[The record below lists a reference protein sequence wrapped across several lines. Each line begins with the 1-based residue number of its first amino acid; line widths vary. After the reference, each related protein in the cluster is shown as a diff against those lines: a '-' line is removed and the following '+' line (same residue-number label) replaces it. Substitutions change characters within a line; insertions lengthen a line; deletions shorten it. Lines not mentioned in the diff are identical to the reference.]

1 MSSNP
6 SNLVSSVSLNEAP
19 VIALQGVGKT
29 YKRFAKPSDRFW
41 QAVWPN
47 ALRKEVNGTHSKSNE
62 FVALAPLNL
71 TVQRGE
77 ALGLIGRNGAGKS
90 TLLQMVCGTL
100 SPSSG
105 SLAVNGKIGALLELG
120 AGFNPEFTGRENVYL
135 AAAVMGFS
143 GAETDALYESIV
155 AFSGIREFIDQPV
168 KTYSSGMYVRL
179 AFSIATS
186 ANPDI
191 LVIDEALSVGDGA
204 FAKKSFE
211 RIMQLKAQGT
221 TVLFCSHSMYQVESF
236 CDRAVW
242 LDHGQVKME
251 GAASDVVA
259 AYTDS
264 LRAESADSAKSGG
277 AVGPSVVAA
286 ASVAAGLTPTNANL
300 DSKISSNAEVVAGV
314 NSELNSEV
322 IADAAPAAS
331 GLTRILGIEVSVDGV
346 TGRELQAVS
355 LQSDVHITVKFESD
369 PTQACPTFATGFAL
383 PDGQIFTS
391 AYTLFDG
398 IAIERD
404 IQGRGQATVVF
415 EKLPLMKGRFSV
427 GAYLFDERALH
438 VYDVV
443 LQAATVNVTQPGV
456 HQGFVQLPHRWE

>member
-1 MSSNP
+1 MSSSANTTA
-6 SNLVSSVSLNEAP
+6 NATAIVLD
-19 VIALQGVGKT
+19 GVGKT

-41 QAVWPN
+41 QAVWPS
-47 ALRKEVNGTHSKSNE
+47 ALRGGDAKANE
-62 FVALAPLNL
+62 FVALAPLSL
-71 TVQRGE
+71 KVQRGE

-100 SPSSG
+100 NPSSG
-105 SLAVNGKIGALLELG
+105 SVNVNGKIGALLELG

-135 AAAVMGFS
+135 AAAVMGLS

-155 AFSGIREFIDQPV
+155 EFSGIREFIDQPV

-242 LDHGQVKME
+242 LDHGQVQME
-251 GAASDVVA
+251 GRAADVVA

-264 LRAESADSAKSGG
+264 LRAEGDDG
-277 AVGPSVVAA
+277 ALHAAATVEATVAA
-286 ASVAAGLTPTNANL
+286 LENAT
-300 DSKISSNAEVVAGV
+300 
-314 NSELNSEV
+314 
-322 IADAAPAAS
+322 AAPT
-331 GLTRILGIEVSVDGV
+331 GLTRITGIEVSVDGV
-346 TGRELQAVS
+346 QGRELQAVS
-355 LQSDVHITVKFESD
+355 LQSDVQITVKFESD
-369 PTQACPTFATGFAL
+369 PTQPCPTFATGFAL

-398 IAIERD
+398 VTIARD
-404 IQGRGQATVVF
+404 AQGRGQATVVF

-443 LQAATVNVTQPGV
+443 LQAATVVVTQPGV
-456 HQGFVQLPHRWE
+456 HQGFVQLPHRWQQN

>member
-1 MSSNP
+1 MSSDALNQ
-6 SNLVSSVSLNEAP
+6 SAVISLE
-19 VIALQGVGKT
+19 GVGKT

-41 QAVWPN
+41 QAVWPS
-47 ALRKEVNGTHSKSNE
+47 AFRSASQTSAAEANE

-71 TVQRGE
+71 QVQRGE

-100 SPSSG
+100 NPSSG
-105 SLAVNGKIGALLELG
+105 SVVVNGKIGALLELG
-120 AGFNPEFTGRENVYL
+120 AGFNPEFTGRENVFL

-155 AFSGIREFIDQPV
+155 EFSGIREFIDQPV

-242 LDHGQVKME
+242 LDHGQVQME
-251 GAASDVVA
+251 GPASNVVA

-264 LRAESADSAKSGG
+264 LRAEVGEGALYAAVTMASPHGEADAKDIG
-277 AVGPSVVAA
+277 
-286 ASVAAGLTPTNANL
+286 NL
-300 DSKISSNAEVVAGV
+300 DSNALVTLAT
-314 NSELNSEV
+314 N
-322 IADAAPAAS
+322 ATTAPT
-331 GLTRILGIEVSVDGV
+331 GLTRILGIEVSADGV
-346 TGRELQAVS
+346 LGRELQAVS
-355 LQSDVHITVKFESD
+355 LQSNVQITVRFESD
-369 PTQACPTFATGFAL
+369 PTQPCPTFATGFAL

-398 IAIERD
+398 VTIERD
-404 IQGRGQATVVF
+404 AQGRGQATVVF
-415 EKLPLMKGRFSV
+415 EKLPLMKGRFSI

-443 LQAATVNVTQPGV
+443 LQAATVVVTQPGV
-456 HQGFVQLPHRWE
+456 HQGFVQLPHRWQ

>member
-1 MSSNP
+1 MFY
-6 SNLVSSVSLNEAP
+6 EDT
-19 VIALQGVGKT
+19 VIRLLGVGKI

-41 QAVWPN
+41 QAVWPR
-47 ALRKEVNGTHSKSNE
+47 ALRQAPADGNE

-71 TVQRGE
+71 EVKRGQ

-100 SPSSG
+100 NPSMG

-120 AGFNPEFTGRENVYL
+120 AGFNPEFTGRENVAL

-155 AFSGIREFIDQPV
+155 DFSGVREFIDQPV

-211 RIMQLKAQGT
+211 RIMQLKEQGT

-242 LDHGQVKME
+242 LEHGRVQME

-259 AYTDS
+259 AYNDS
-264 LRAESADSAKSGG
+264 LRAEGGTGRTDSSIIGSSASGAASALTNTS
-277 AVGPSVVAA
+277 AELEQHQATIENVAA
-286 ASVAAGLTPTNANL
+286 PT
-300 DSKISSNAEVVAGV
+300 S
-314 NSELNSEV
+314 
-322 IADAAPAAS
+322 S
-331 GLTRILGIEVSVDGV
+331 GLTRISSIELNVDGQ
-346 TGRELQAVS
+346 TGIDLQAIS
-355 LQSDVHITVKFESD
+355 LQSNVAITVKFESD
-369 PTQACPTFATGFAL
+369 PAQPCPTFATGFAL

-398 IAIERD
+398 VTIQRD
-404 IQGRGQATVVF
+404 TLGNGQATVVF
-415 EKLPLMKGRFSV
+415 EKLPLMKGRFFV

-443 LQAATVNVTQPGV
+443 LQAATLNVTQAGV
-456 HQGFVQLPHRWE
+456 HQGFVQLPHRWQ

>member
-1 MSSNP
+1 MSSNVMAIE
-6 SNLVSSVSLNEAP
+6 LMD
-19 VIALQGVGKT
+19 VGKT

-41 QAVWPN
+41 QAVWPSVFRS
-47 ALRKEVNGTHSKSNE
+47 ASQAEAAASNE

-71 TVQRGE
+71 QVRRGE
-77 ALGLIGRNGAGKS
+77 ALGLLGRNGAGKS
-90 TLLQMVCGTL
+90 TLLQLVCGTL
-100 SPSSG
+100 NPSSG
-105 SLAVNGKIGALLELG
+105 SVVVNGKIGALLELG

-135 AAAVMGFS
+135 AAAVMGLS

-155 AFSGIREFIDQPV
+155 EFSGIREFIDQPV

-211 RIMQLKAQGT
+211 RIMQLKEHGT
-221 TVLFCSHSMYQVESF
+221 TVLFCSHSMYQIESF
-236 CDRAVW
+236 CDKAVW
-242 LDHGQVKME
+242 LDHGKVQME
-251 GAASDVVA
+251 GSASAVVA
-259 AYTDS
+259 AYADS
-264 LRAESADSAKSGG
+264 LRAESVEGGG
-277 AVGPSVVAA
+277 ALRASANEARSQALPDA
-286 ASVAAGLTPTNANL
+286 ASVAAGLTAAVVTL
-300 DSKISSNAEVVAGV
+300 DSTPSSHEDL
-314 NSELNSEV
+314 SS
-322 IADAAPAAS
+322 DPAPS
-331 GLTRILGIEVSVDGV
+331 GTGLTRILGIEVSVDGIK
-346 TGRELQAVS
+346 GRDLHAVS
-355 LQSDVHITVKFESD
+355 LQSDVYITVKFESD
-369 PTQACPTFATGFAL
+369 PTQPCPTFATGFAL

-398 IAIERD
+398 IAIKRD
-404 IQGRGQATVVF
+404 AQGRGQATVVF

-456 HQGFVQLPHRWE
+456 HQGFVQLPHRWQ

>member
-1 MSSNP
+1 MSS
-6 SNLVSSVSLNEAP
+6 EAP
-19 VIALQGVGKT
+19 VIALEGVGKT

-41 QAVWPN
+41 QAVWPS
-47 ALRKEVNGTHSKSNE
+47 ALRGGDAKANE

-71 TVQRGE
+71 KVQRGE

-100 SPSSG
+100 NPSSG
-105 SLAVNGKIGALLELG
+105 RAVVNGKIGALLELG

-135 AAAVMGFS
+135 AAAVMGLS

-155 AFSGIREFIDQPV
+155 EFSGIREFIDQPV

-242 LDHGQVKME
+242 LDHGQVQME
-251 GAASDVVA
+251 GPASEVVA

-264 LRAESADSAKSGG
+264 LRAEGGDG
-277 AVGPSVVAA
+277 AVNG
-286 ASVAAGLTPTNANL
+286 ASKSATLVAAGLE
-300 DSKISSNAEVVAGV
+300 I
-314 NSELNSEV
+314 
-322 IADAAPAAS
+322 APAEGEVDALGSALNTEAVDPAPAVS
-331 GLTRILGIEVSVDGV
+331 GLTRITGIEVAVDGV
-346 TGRELQAVS
+346 SGRELQAVS

-369 PTQACPTFATGFAL
+369 PAQPCPTFATGFAL

-398 IAIERD
+398 VPIERD
-404 IQGRGQATVVF
+404 AQGRGQATVVF

-443 LQAATVNVTQPGV
+443 LQAATVVVTQPGV
-456 HQGFVQLPHRWE
+456 HQGFVQLPHRWQ

>member
-1 MSSNP
+1 MSS
-6 SNLVSSVSLNEAP
+6 EAP
-19 VIALQGVGKT
+19 VIALEGVGKT

-41 QAVWPN
+41 QAVWPG
-47 ALRKEVNGTHSKSNE
+47 ALRGGDSKANE

-71 TVQRGE
+71 KVQRGE

-90 TLLQMVCGTL
+90 TLLQLVCGTL
-100 SPSSG
+100 NPSCG
-105 SLAVNGKIGALLELG
+105 TALVNGKIGALLELG

-135 AAAVMGFS
+135 AAAVMGLS
-143 GAETDALYESIV
+143 SAETDALYESIV
-155 AFSGIREFIDQPV
+155 EFSGIREFIDQPV

-242 LDHGQVKME
+242 LDHGQVQME
-251 GAASDVVA
+251 GTASEVVA

-264 LRAESADSAKSGG
+264 LRAEGGDAPLKSATL
-277 AVGPSVVAA
+277 VAA
-286 ASVAAGLTPTNANL
+286 KYEVAPTESDVEAL
-300 DSKISSNAEVVAGV
+300 GSA
-314 NSELNSEV
+314 LNSEPV
-322 IADAAPAAS
+322 NSAPVAS
-331 GLTRILGIEVSVDGV
+331 GLTRITSIQVAVDGLS
-346 TGRELQAVS
+346 GRELQAVS

-369 PTQACPTFATGFAL
+369 PAQPCPTFATGFAL

-398 IAIERD
+398 VHIERD
-404 IQGRGQATVVF
+404 AQGCGQATAVF

-443 LQAATVNVTQPGV
+443 LQAATVVVTQPGV
-456 HQGFVQLPHRWE
+456 HQGFVQLPHRWQ

>member
-1 MSSNP
+1 MFS
-6 SNLVSSVSLNEAP
+6 EDT
-19 VIALQGVGKT
+19 VIRLEGVGKT

-41 QAVWPN
+41 QAVWPR
-47 ALRKEVNGTHSKSNE
+47 ALRQAPADGNE
-62 FVALAPLNL
+62 FVALAPLSL
-71 TVQRGE
+71 EVKRGQ

-100 SPSSG
+100 TPSMG
-105 SLAVNGKIGALLELG
+105 SVVVNGKIGALLELG
-120 AGFNPEFTGRENVYL
+120 AGFNPEFTGRENVAL

-155 AFSGIREFIDQPV
+155 DFSGVREFIDQPV

-179 AFSIATS
+179 AFAIATS

-191 LVIDEALSVGDGA
+191 LIIDEALSVGDGA

-211 RIMQLKAQGT
+211 RIMQLKEQGT

-242 LDHGQVKME
+242 LDHGRVQME
-251 GAASDVVA
+251 GPASDVVA
-259 AYTDS
+259 AYNDS
-264 LRAESADSAKSGG
+264 LRAEGATNKATGHNSLANASSASDANTALVNAIVEEALEQADVENNPPAKS
-277 AVGPSVVAA
+277 
-286 ASVAAGLTPTNANL
+286 
-300 DSKISSNAEVVAGV
+300 
-314 NSELNSEV
+314 
-322 IADAAPAAS
+322 S
-331 GLTRILGIEVSVDGV
+331 GLTRISSIEVNVDGQ
-346 TGRELQAVS
+346 TGTDLQAIS
-355 LQSDVHITVKFESD
+355 LQSNVAITVKFESD
-369 PTQACPTFATGFAL
+369 PAQPCPTFATGFAL

-398 IAIERD
+398 VSIERD
-404 IQGRGQATVVF
+404 TLGNGQATVVF
-415 EKLPLMKGRFSV
+415 EKLPLMKGRFFV

-443 LQAATVNVTQPGV
+443 LQAATLNVTQAGV
-456 HQGFVQLPHRWE
+456 HQGFVQLPHRWQ

>member
-1 MSSNP
+1 MSSNAP
-6 SNLVSSVSLNEAP
+6 VVSEAP
-19 VIALQGVGKT
+19 VAPVISLEGVGKT

-41 QAVWPN
+41 QAVWPSAFRSDSQTAN
-47 ALRKEVNGTHSKSNE
+47 AAANE

-71 TVQRGE
+71 QVQRGE
-77 ALGLIGRNGAGKS
+77 ALGLVGRNGAGKS

-100 SPSSG
+100 NPSSG
-105 SLAVNGKIGALLELG
+105 SVVVNGKIGALLELG
-120 AGFNPEFTGRENVYL
+120 AGFNPEFTGRENIYL
-135 AAAVMGFS
+135 AAAVMGLTGS
-143 GAETDALYESIV
+143 ETDALYESIV
-155 AFSGIREFIDQPV
+155 EFSGIREFIDQPV

-211 RIMQLKAQGT
+211 RIMQLKEQGT

-242 LDHGQVKME
+242 LDHGRVQME
-251 GAASDVVA
+251 GPASKVVA
-259 AYTDS
+259 AYADS
-264 LRAESADSAKSGG
+264 LRVSDETLSSEGDSAS
-277 AVGPSVVAA
+277 AA
-286 ASVAAGLTPTNANL
+286 ASDGATAASG
-300 DSKISSNAEVVAGV
+300 
-314 NSELNSEV
+314 
-322 IADAAPAAS
+322 S
-331 GLTRILGIEVSVDGV
+331 GLTRITSIDLTVDGQ
-346 TGRELQAVS
+346 TGRDLEAVS
-355 LQSDVHITVKFESD
+355 LQSEVQITVKFESD
-369 PTQACPTFATGFAL
+369 PDQPCPTFATGFAL

-398 IAIERD
+398 IHIERD
-404 IQGRGQATVVF
+404 AVGNGRATVVF
-415 EKLPLMKGRFSV
+415 HKLPLMKGRFSV

-443 LQAATVNVTQPGV
+443 LQAATVNVVQDGV
-456 HQGFVQLPHRWE
+456 HQGFVQLPHSWK

>member
-1 MSSNP
+1 MSSNAP
-6 SNLVSSVSLNEAP
+6 VVSDALVAP
-19 VIALQGVGKT
+19 VISLEGVGKT

-41 QAVWPN
+41 QAVWPS
-47 ALRKEVNGTHSKSNE
+47 AFRSASQTADVAANE

-71 TVQRGE
+71 QVQRGE
-77 ALGLIGRNGAGKS
+77 ALGLVGRNGAGKS

-100 SPSSG
+100 NPSSG
-105 SLAVNGKIGALLELG
+105 SVVVNGKIGALLELG
-120 AGFNPEFTGRENVYL
+120 AGFNPEFTGRENIYL
-135 AAAVMGFS
+135 AAAVMGLTGS
-143 GAETDALYESIV
+143 ETDALYESIV
-155 AFSGIREFIDQPV
+155 EFSGIREFIDQPV

-211 RIMQLKAQGT
+211 RIMQLKEQGT

-242 LDHGQVKME
+242 LDHGRVQME
-251 GAASDVVA
+251 GPASKVVA
-259 AYTDS
+259 AYADS
-264 LRAESADSAKSGG
+264 LRVSDETLSSEGDSAS
-277 AVGPSVVAA
+277 AA
-286 ASVAAGLTPTNANL
+286 ASDGATAATG
-300 DSKISSNAEVVAGV
+300 
-314 NSELNSEV
+314 
-322 IADAAPAAS
+322 S
-331 GLTRILGIEVSVDGV
+331 GLTRITSIEVTVDGQ
-346 TGRELQAVS
+346 TGRDLEAVS
-355 LQSDVHITVKFESD
+355 LQSEVQITVKFESD
-369 PTQACPTFATGFAL
+369 PHQPCPTFATGFAL

-398 IAIERD
+398 IHIERD
-404 IQGRGQATVVF
+404 AVGNGQATVVF
-415 EKLPLMKGRFSV
+415 HKLPLMKGRFSV

-443 LQAATVNVTQPGV
+443 LQAATVNVVQDGV
-456 HQGFVQLPHRWE
+456 HQGFVQLPHSWK

>member
-1 MSSNP
+1 MSSN
-6 SNLVSSVSLNEAP
+6 AP
-19 VIALQGVGKT
+19 VISLQGVGKT

-41 QAVWPN
+41 QAVWPS
-47 ALRKEVNGTHSKSNE
+47 AFRSASQTADAAANE

-71 TVQRGE
+71 EVRRGE
-77 ALGLIGRNGAGKS
+77 ALGLVGRNGAGKS

-100 SPSSG
+100 NPSSG
-105 SLAVNGKIGALLELG
+105 SVAVNGKIGALLELG

-135 AAAVMGFS
+135 AAAVMGLS
-143 GAETDALYESIV
+143 GSETDALYESIV
-155 AFSGIREFIDQPV
+155 EFSGIREFMDQPV

-242 LDHGQVKME
+242 LDHGQVQME
-251 GAASDVVA
+251 GPASKVVA
-259 AYTDS
+259 AYADS
-264 LRAESADSAKSGG
+264 LREESSASKSGALTSLDSINSLSSTSSELTGAESSSAASSS
-277 AVGPSVVAA
+277 AVSEEASKPTTALAAVVA
-286 ASVAAGLTPTNANL
+286 
-300 DSKISSNAEVVAGV
+300 
-314 NSELNSEV
+314 
-322 IADAAPAAS
+322 
-331 GLTRILGIEVSVDGV
+331 RITQIEVSVDGQ
-346 TGRELQAVS
+346 TGRELEAVS
-355 LQSDVHITVKFESD
+355 LQSDVSITVKFESD
-369 PTQACPTFATGFAL
+369 PVQPCPTFATGFAL

-398 IAIERD
+398 INIERD
-404 IQGRGQATVVF
+404 AAGNGQATVVF
-415 EKLPLMKGRFSV
+415 EKLPLMKGRFRV

-443 LQAATVNVTQPGV
+443 LQAATVNVVQDGV
-456 HQGFVQLPHRWE
+456 HQGFVQLPHTWK

>member
-1 MSSNP
+1 LPASA
-6 SNLVSSVSLNEAP
+6 EKP
-19 VIALQGVGKT
+19 VISLEGVGKT

-41 QAVWPN
+41 QALWPS
-47 ALRKEVNGTHSKSNE
+47 AFRSAGQTKAAEASE

-71 TVQRGE
+71 QVRRGE

-90 TLLQMVCGTL
+90 TLLQLVCGTL
-100 SPSSG
+100 NPSSG
-105 SLAVNGKIGALLELG
+105 SVAVNGKIGALLELG

-135 AAAVMGFS
+135 AAAVMGLS

-155 AFSGIREFIDQPV
+155 EFSGIREFIDQPV

-186 ANPDI
+186 AHPDI

-242 LDHGQVKME
+242 LDHGQVQME
-251 GAASDVVA
+251 GAASKVVA
-259 AYTDS
+259 AYADS
-264 LRAESADSAKSGG
+264 LREEDGNTSNGDSAGDSAVSAISG
-277 AVGPSVVAA
+277 AA
-286 ASVAAGLTPTNANL
+286 
-300 DSKISSNAEVVAGV
+300 
-314 NSELNSEV
+314 
-322 IADAAPAAS
+322 
-331 GLTRILGIEVSVDGV
+331 RITQIEVAVDGQ
-346 TGRELQAVS
+346 TGRELEAVS
-355 LQSDVHITVKFESD
+355 LQSDVSITVKFESD
-369 PTQACPTFATGFAL
+369 PSLPCPTFAAGFAL
-383 PDGQIFTS
+383 PDGQIFSS

-404 IQGRGQATVVF
+404 AQGRGQATVVF
-415 EKLPLMKGRFSV
+415 SKLPLMKGRFSV

-443 LQAATVNVTQPGV
+443 LQAANLNVVQSGV
-456 HQGFVQLPHRWE
+456 HQGFVQLPHSWK

>member
-1 MSSNP
+1 MSFDASTEN
-6 SNLVSSVSLNEAP
+6 P
-19 VIALQGVGKT
+19 VIALDGVGKV

-41 QAVWPN
+41 QAVWPSAVVKEHPQN
-47 ALRKEVNGTHSKSNE
+47 AAKANE

-71 TVQRGE
+71 RVQRGE

-100 SPSSG
+100 NPSSG
-105 SLAVNGKIGALLELG
+105 SVVVNGKIGALLELG

-155 AFSGIREFIDQPV
+155 DFSGIREFIDQPV

-211 RIMQLKAQGT
+211 RIMQLKTQGT

-236 CDRAVW
+236 CDRALW
-242 LDHGQVKME
+242 LDRGQVQMQ
-251 GAASDVVA
+251 GPAADVVA

-264 LRAESADSAKSGG
+264 LRAENGSSADKPSSKTASALE
-277 AVGPSVVAA
+277 V
-286 ASVAAGLTPTNANL
+286 SVA
-300 DSKISSNAEVVAGV
+300 SQE
-314 NSELNSEV
+314 
-322 IADAAPAAS
+322 APASPELALSSDVTPEPS
-331 GLTRILGIEVSVDGV
+331 GITRILGIEVRVDGI
-346 TGRELQAVS
+346 TGRELQALS

-369 PTQACPTFATGFAL
+369 PTQPCPTLATGFAL

-391 AYTLFDG
+391 SYTLFDG
-398 IAIERD
+398 IGIERD
-404 IQGRGQATVVF
+404 AQGRGQATVVF

-443 LQAATVNVTQPGV
+443 LQAATLNVTQAGV
-456 HQGFVQLPHRWE
+456 HQGFVQLPHRWQ

>member
-1 MSSNP
+1 MSSKE
-6 SNLVSSVSLNEAP
+6 SVAGSVVASDESAVISLE
-19 VIALQGVGKT
+19 GVGKT

-41 QAVWPN
+41 QALWP
-47 ALRKEVNGTHSKSNE
+47 RIGTQKGAAPNE

-71 TVQRGE
+71 QVKRGE

-100 SPSSG
+100 NPSSG
-105 SLAVNGKIGALLELG
+105 SLLVTGKIGALLELG

-155 AFSGIREFIDQPV
+155 DFSGIREFIDQPV

-211 RIMQLKAQGT
+211 RIMQLKTQGT

-236 CDRAVW
+236 CDRALW
-242 LDHGQVKME
+242 LDRGQVQME
-251 GAASDVVA
+251 GPAADVVA

-264 LRAESADSAKSGG
+264 LRAENAHSADKPSPNTASALE
-277 AVGPSVVAA
+277 V
-286 ASVAAGLTPTNANL
+286 SVASQEAP
-300 DSKISSNAEVVAGV
+300 SN
-314 NSELNSEV
+314 NELE
-322 IADAAPAAS
+322 IDADPAPVTS
-331 GLTRILGIEVSVDGV
+331 GLTRILGIEVSVDGI
-346 TGRELQAVS
+346 TGRELQALS

-369 PTQACPTFATGFAL
+369 PTQPCPTLATGFAL

-398 IAIERD
+398 IAIERNA
-404 IQGRGQATVVF
+404 QGQGQATVVF
-415 EKLPLMKGRFSV
+415 EKLPLMKGRFTV

-443 LQAATVNVTQPGV
+443 LQAATVNVTQAGV
-456 HQGFVQLPHRWE
+456 HQGFVQLPHRWQ

>member
-1 MSSNP
+1 MSSNAP
-6 SNLVSSVSLNEAP
+6 VAVVAP
-19 VIALQGVGKT
+19 VISLEGVGKT

-41 QAVWPN
+41 QAVWPS
-47 ALRKEVNGTHSKSNE
+47 AFRSASQTADAAANE

-71 TVQRGE
+71 QVRRGE
-77 ALGLIGRNGAGKS
+77 ALGLVGRNGAGKS

-100 SPSSG
+100 NPSSG
-105 SLAVNGKIGALLELG
+105 SVVVNGKIGALLELG

-155 AFSGIREFIDQPV
+155 DFSGVREFIDQPV

-179 AFSIATS
+179 AFAIATS

-211 RIMQLKAQGT
+211 RIMQLKEQGT

-242 LDHGQVKME
+242 LDHGQVQME
-251 GAASDVVA
+251 GPASKVVA
-259 AYTDS
+259 AYADS
-264 LRAESADSAKSGG
+264 LREESSASSSTSSDLTGAESSGAASSSAVSEEGSKPTT
-277 AVGPSVVAA
+277 ALAAVVA
-286 ASVAAGLTPTNANL
+286 
-300 DSKISSNAEVVAGV
+300 
-314 NSELNSEV
+314 
-322 IADAAPAAS
+322 
-331 GLTRILGIEVSVDGV
+331 RITQIEVSVDGQ
-346 TGRELQAVS
+346 TGRELEAVS
-355 LQSDVHITVKFESD
+355 LQSDVSITVKFESD
-369 PTQACPTFATGFAL
+369 PAQPCPTFATGFAL

-398 IAIERD
+398 IAIDRD
-404 IQGRGQATVVF
+404 AAGNGQATVVF
-415 EKLPLMKGRFSV
+415 QKLPLMKGRFSV

-443 LQAATVNVTQPGV
+443 LQAATVNVVQDGV
-456 HQGFVQLPHRWE
+456 HQGFVQLPHTWK

>member
-1 MSSNP
+1 MSFDALSP
-6 SNLVSSVSLNEAP
+6 SAVISLE
-19 VIALQGVGKT
+19 GVGKT

-41 QAVWPN
+41 QAVWPS
-47 ALRKEVNGTHSKSNE
+47 AFRSASQTSAAEANE

-71 TVQRGE
+71 QVQRGE

-100 SPSSG
+100 NPSSG
-105 SLAVNGKIGALLELG
+105 SVVVNGKIGALLELG
-120 AGFNPEFTGRENVYL
+120 AGFNPEFTGRENVFL

-155 AFSGIREFIDQPV
+155 EFSGIREFIDQPV

-236 CDRAVW
+236 CDRALW
-242 LDHGQVKME
+242 LDHGQVQMQ
-251 GAASDVVA
+251 GPASKVVA
-259 AYTDS
+259 AYADS
-264 LRAESADSAKSGG
+264 LREESKSSSSATLASVRASGSLGG
-277 AVGPSVVAA
+277 ASNTLDGIDTSDVSTAASAA
-286 ASVAAGLTPTNANL
+286 ALGVARITN
-300 DSKISSNAEVVAGV
+300 
-314 NSELNSEV
+314 
-322 IADAAPAAS
+322 
-331 GLTRILGIEVSVDGV
+331 IEVSVDGQ
-346 TGRELQAVS
+346 TGRELEAVS
-355 LQSDVHITVKFESD
+355 LQSDVSITVQFESD
-369 PTQACPTFATGFAL
+369 PALPCPTFATGFAL

-391 AYTLFDG
+391 AYTLFDS

-404 IQGRGQATVVF
+404 AQGRGQATVVF
-415 EKLPLMKGRFSV
+415 EKLPLMKGRFSI

-443 LQAATVNVTQPGV
+443 LQAATVVVTQAGV
-456 HQGFVQLPHRWE
+456 HQGFVQLPHRWK

>member
-1 MSSNP
+1 MSSNVMAIE
-6 SNLVSSVSLNEAP
+6 LMD
-19 VIALQGVGKT
+19 VGKT

-41 QAVWPN
+41 QAVWPT
-47 ALRKEVNGTHSKSNE
+47 AFRSASQAEAAASNE

-71 TVQRGE
+71 QVRRGE
-77 ALGLIGRNGAGKS
+77 ALGLLGRNGAGKS
-90 TLLQMVCGTL
+90 TLLQLVCGTL
-100 SPSSG
+100 NPSSG
-105 SLAVNGKIGALLELG
+105 SVVVNGKIGALLELG

-135 AAAVMGFS
+135 AAAVMGLS

-155 AFSGIREFIDQPV
+155 EFSGIREFIDQPV

-211 RIMQLKAQGT
+211 RIMQLKEQGT
-221 TVLFCSHSMYQVESF
+221 TVLFCSHSMYQIESF

-242 LDHGQVKME
+242 LDHGKVQME
-251 GAASDVVA
+251 GAASAVVA
-259 AYTDS
+259 AYADS
-264 LRAESADSAKSGG
+264 LRAESVEGGG
-277 AVGPSVVAA
+277 ALRASANEARSQALPDA
-286 ASVAAGLTPTNANL
+286 ASVAAGLTAAVVTL
-300 DSKISSNAEVVAGV
+300 DSTPSSHEDL
-314 NSELNSEV
+314 SS
-322 IADAAPAAS
+322 DPAPS
-331 GLTRILGIEVSVDGV
+331 GTGLTRILGIEVSVDDIK
-346 TGRELQAVS
+346 GRDLHAVS
-355 LQSDVHITVKFESD
+355 LQSDVHITVRFESD
-369 PTQACPTFATGFAL
+369 PTQPCPTFATGFAL

-398 IAIERD
+398 IAIKRD
-404 IQGRGQATVVF
+404 AQGRGQATVVF

-456 HQGFVQLPHRWE
+456 HQGFVQLPHRWQ

>member
-1 MSSNP
+1 MSSN
-6 SNLVSSVSLNEAP
+6 AP
-19 VIALQGVGKT
+19 VISLQGVGKT
-29 YKRFAKPSDRFW
+29 YKRFSKPSDRFW
-41 QAVWPN
+41 QAVWPS
-47 ALRKEVNGTHSKSNE
+47 AFRSASQTADAAANE

-71 TVQRGE
+71 EVCRGE
-77 ALGLIGRNGAGKS
+77 ALGLVGRNGAGKS

-100 SPSSG
+100 NPSSG
-105 SLAVNGKIGALLELG
+105 SVVVNGKIGALLELG

-135 AAAVMGFS
+135 AAAVMGLS
-143 GAETDALYESIV
+143 GSETDALYESIV
-155 AFSGIREFIDQPV
+155 EFSGIREFIDQPV

-242 LDHGQVKME
+242 LDHGQVQME
-251 GAASDVVA
+251 GPASKVVA
-259 AYTDS
+259 AYADS
-264 LRAESADSAKSGG
+264 LREESSASKSGALTSLDSLNSLSSTSSELTG
-277 AVGPSVVAA
+277 SESSSAASSSAVSEEASKPTTALAAVVA
-286 ASVAAGLTPTNANL
+286 
-300 DSKISSNAEVVAGV
+300 
-314 NSELNSEV
+314 
-322 IADAAPAAS
+322 
-331 GLTRILGIEVSVDGV
+331 RITQIEVSVDGL
-346 TGRELQAVS
+346 TGRELEAVS
-355 LQSDVHITVKFESD
+355 LQSDVSITVKFESD
-369 PTQACPTFATGFAL
+369 PAQPCPTFATGFAL

-398 IAIERD
+398 INIERD
-404 IQGRGQATVVF
+404 AAGNGQATVVF
-415 EKLPLMKGRFSV
+415 QKLPLMKGRFSV

-438 VYDVV
+438 VYDLV
-443 LQAATVNVTQPGV
+443 LQAATVTVVQSGV
-456 HQGFVQLPHRWE
+456 HQGFVQLPHTWK

>member
-1 MSSNP
+1 MSSDALNP
-6 SNLVSSVSLNEAP
+6 SAVISLE
-19 VIALQGVGKT
+19 GVGKT

-41 QAVWPN
+41 QAVWPS
-47 ALRKEVNGTHSKSNE
+47 AFRASGQTAAAEANE

-71 TVQRGE
+71 QVQRGE

-100 SPSSG
+100 NPSSG
-105 SLAVNGKIGALLELG
+105 SVVVNGKIGALLELG

-155 AFSGIREFIDQPV
+155 EFSGIREFIDQPV

-236 CDRAVW
+236 CDRALW
-242 LDHGQVKME
+242 LDHGQVQMQ
-251 GAASDVVA
+251 GPASKVVA
-259 AYTDS
+259 AYADS
-264 LRAESADSAKSGG
+264 LREESKSSSSATLASVRASGSLGG
-277 AVGPSVVAA
+277 ASNTLDGIDTSDVSTAASAA
-286 ASVAAGLTPTNANL
+286 ALGVARITN
-300 DSKISSNAEVVAGV
+300 
-314 NSELNSEV
+314 
-322 IADAAPAAS
+322 
-331 GLTRILGIEVSVDGV
+331 IEVSVDGQ
-346 TGRELQAVS
+346 TGRELEAVS
-355 LQSDVHITVKFESD
+355 LQSDVSIRVQFESD
-369 PTQACPTFATGFAL
+369 PALPCPTFATGFAL

-404 IQGRGQATVVF
+404 AQGRGQATVVF
-415 EKLPLMKGRFSV
+415 EKLPLMKGRFSI

-443 LQAATVNVTQPGV
+443 LQAATVVVTQAGV
-456 HQGFVQLPHRWE
+456 HQGFVQLPHRWK

>member
-1 MSSNP
+1 MSSDALSP
-6 SNLVSSVSLNEAP
+6 SAVISLE
-19 VIALQGVGKT
+19 GVGKT

-41 QAVWPN
+41 QAVWPS
-47 ALRKEVNGTHSKSNE
+47 AFRAAGQTAAAEANE

-71 TVQRGE
+71 QVQRGE

-100 SPSSG
+100 NPSSG
-105 SLAVNGKIGALLELG
+105 SVVVNGKIGALLELG
-120 AGFNPEFTGRENVYL
+120 AGFNPEFTGRENVFL

-155 AFSGIREFIDQPV
+155 EFSGIREFIDQPV

-236 CDRAVW
+236 CDRALW
-242 LDHGQVKME
+242 LDHGQVQMQ
-251 GAASDVVA
+251 GPASKVVA
-259 AYTDS
+259 AYADS
-264 LRAESADSAKSGG
+264 LREESKSSSSATLASVRTSGSLGG
-277 AVGPSVVAA
+277 ASNTLDGIDTSDTSDVSTGTNAA
-286 ASVAAGLTPTNANL
+286 ALGVARITN
-300 DSKISSNAEVVAGV
+300 
-314 NSELNSEV
+314 
-322 IADAAPAAS
+322 
-331 GLTRILGIEVSVDGV
+331 IEVSVDGQ
-346 TGRELQAVS
+346 TGRELEAVS
-355 LQSDVHITVKFESD
+355 LQSDVSITVQFESD
-369 PTQACPTFATGFAL
+369 PALPCPTFATGFAL

-404 IQGRGQATVVF
+404 AQGRGQATVVF
-415 EKLPLMKGRFSV
+415 EKLPLMKGRFSI

-443 LQAATVNVTQPGV
+443 LQAATVVVTQAGV
-456 HQGFVQLPHRWE
+456 HQGFVQLPHRWK

>member
-1 MSSNP
+1 MSSKE
-6 SNLVSSVSLNEAP
+6 SVAGSVVASDESAVISLE
-19 VIALQGVGKT
+19 GVGKT

-41 QAVWPN
+41 QALWP
-47 ALRKEVNGTHSKSNE
+47 RVGTQKGAASNE

-71 TVQRGE
+71 QVKRGE

-100 SPSSG
+100 NPSSG
-105 SLAVNGKIGALLELG
+105 SLRVTGKIGALLELG

-155 AFSGIREFIDQPV
+155 DFSGIREFIDQPV

-211 RIMQLKAQGT
+211 RIMQLKTQGT

-236 CDRAVW
+236 CDRALW
-242 LDHGQVKME
+242 LDRGQVQME
-251 GAASDVVA
+251 GPAADVVA

-264 LRAESADSAKSGG
+264 LRAENAHSADKPSSKTASALE
-277 AVGPSVVAA
+277 V
-286 ASVAAGLTPTNANL
+286 SVASQEAP
-300 DSKISSNAEVVAGV
+300 SSN
-314 NSELNSEV
+314 ELEIDS
-322 IADAAPAAS
+322 DPAPVTS
-331 GLTRILGIEVSVDGV
+331 GLTRILGIEVSVDGIK
-346 TGRELQAVS
+346 GRELQALS

-369 PTQACPTFATGFAL
+369 PTQPCPTLATGFAL

-398 IAIERD
+398 IAIERNA
-404 IQGRGQATVVF
+404 QGQGQATVVF
-415 EKLPLMKGRFSV
+415 EKLPLMKGRFTV

-443 LQAATVNVTQPGV
+443 LQAATVNVTQAGV
-456 HQGFVQLPHRWE
+456 HQGFVQVPHRWQ

>member
-1 MSSNP
+1 MFS
-6 SNLVSSVSLNEAP
+6 EET
-19 VIALQGVGKT
+19 VIRLEGVGKT

-41 QAVWPN
+41 QAVWPRSLSQ
-47 ALRKEVNGTHSKSNE
+47 APADGNE
-62 FVALAPLNL
+62 FVALAPLSL
-71 TVQRGE
+71 EVKRGQ

-100 SPSSG
+100 NPSTG
-105 SLAVNGKIGALLELG
+105 SVVVDGKIGALLELG

-155 AFSGIREFIDQPV
+155 DFSGIREFIDQPV

-236 CDRAVW
+236 CERAVW
-242 LDHGQVKME
+242 LDHGRVQME
-251 GAASDVVA
+251 GPASDVVA
-259 AYTDS
+259 AYNDS
-264 LRAESADSAKSGG
+264 LRAEGATARTDHTSSTSLVKKALANTLTASAQDQPDTENIDAPTSSG
-277 AVGPSVVAA
+277 
-286 ASVAAGLTPTNANL
+286 LNR
-300 DSKISSNAEVVAGV
+300 ISS
-314 NSELNSEV
+314 
-322 IADAAPAAS
+322 
-331 GLTRILGIEVSVDGV
+331 IEVTVDGQ
-346 TGRELQAVS
+346 TGTDLQAIS
-355 LQSDVHITVKFESD
+355 LQSDVAITVKFESD
-369 PTQACPTFATGFAL
+369 PAQPCPTFATGFAL
-383 PDGQIFTS
+383 PDGQIFS
-391 AYTLFDG
+391 SVYTLFDG
-398 IAIERD
+398 INIQRD
-404 IQGRGQATVVF
+404 TIGNGEATVVF
-415 EKLPLMKGRFSV
+415 EKLPLMKGRFFV

-443 LQAATVNVTQPGV
+443 LQAATLNVTQPGV
-456 HQGFVQLPHRWE
+456 HQGFVQLPHRWQ

>member
-1 MSSNP
+1 MSSN
-6 SNLVSSVSLNEAP
+6 ATATA
-19 VIALQGVGKT
+19 IALEGVGKT

-41 QAVWPN
+41 QTVWPS
-47 ALRKEVNGTHSKSNE
+47 ALRSGDAQANE
-62 FVALAPLNL
+62 FVALAPLSL
-71 TVQRGE
+71 KVQRGE

-100 SPSSG
+100 NPSSG
-105 SLAVNGKIGALLELG
+105 SVNVNGKIGALLELG

-135 AAAVMGFS
+135 AAAVMGLS
-143 GAETDALYESIV
+143 GTETDALYESIV
-155 AFSGIREFIDQPV
+155 EFSGIREFIDQPV

-242 LDHGQVKME
+242 LDHGQVQME
-251 GAASDVVA
+251 GPASDVVA

-264 LRAESADSAKSGG
+264 LRAEGG
-277 AVGPSVVAA
+277 DGALDAAV
-286 ASVAAGLTPTNANL
+286 SVAADASTL
-300 DSKISSNAEVVAGV
+300 VAA
-314 NSELNSEV
+314 L
-322 IADAAPAAS
+322 ADATAAS
-331 GLTRILGIEVSVDGV
+331 TGLTRITGIEVTVDGLQ
-346 TGRELQAVS
+346 GRELQAVS
-355 LQSDVHITVKFESD
+355 LQSDVQITVKFESD
-369 PTQACPTFATGFAL
+369 PTQPCPTFATGFAL

-398 IAIERD
+398 VTIARD
-404 IQGRGQATVVF
+404 AQGRGQATVVF

-443 LQAATVNVTQPGV
+443 LQAATVVVTQPGV
-456 HQGFVQLPHRWE
+456 HQGFVQLPHRWQ

>member
-1 MSSNP
+1 MSSKESVAGSVLP
-6 SNLVSSVSLNEAP
+6 SDESA
-19 VIALQGVGKT
+19 VILLEGVGKT

-41 QAVWPN
+41 QALWP
-47 ALRKEVNGTHSKSNE
+47 RVGTQKGASSNE

-71 TVQRGE
+71 QVKRGE

-100 SPSSG
+100 NPSSG
-105 SLAVNGKIGALLELG
+105 SVVVNGKIGALLELG

-155 AFSGIREFIDQPV
+155 DFSGIREFIDQPV

-242 LDHGQVKME
+242 LDHGHVKME

-264 LRAESADSAKSGG
+264 LRAESAESARNGG
-277 AVGPSVVAA
+277 TVVPSAIAA
-286 ASVAAGLTPTNANL
+286 ASVAAGLAPANANL
-300 DSKISSNAEVVAGV
+300 DSKISSNAEIVADI
-314 NSELNSEV
+314 NSEV
-322 IADAAPAAS
+322 NSGFMADDAHAVS

-369 PTQACPTFATGFAL
+369 PTQPCPTFATGFAL

-404 IQGRGQATVVF
+404 AQGRGQATVVF

-443 LQAATVNVTQPGV
+443 LQAATVYVTQAGV

>member
-1 MSSNP
+1 MSSN
-6 SNLVSSVSLNEAP
+6 AP
-19 VIALQGVGKT
+19 VIALESVGKT

-41 QAVWPN
+41 QAVWPS
-47 ALRKEVNGTHSKSNE
+47 ALRGSDAKSNE
-62 FVALAPLNL
+62 FVALAPLSL
-71 TVQRGE
+71 KVQRGE

-100 SPSSG
+100 NPSSG
-105 SLAVNGKIGALLELG
+105 SVKVNGKIGALLELG

-135 AAAVMGFS
+135 AAAVMGLS

-155 AFSGIREFIDQPV
+155 EFSGIREFIDQPV

-242 LDHGQVKME
+242 LDHGQVQME
-251 GAASDVVA
+251 GPASDVVA

-264 LRAESADSAKSGG
+264 LRAEGGDGALHSAS
-277 AVGPSVVAA
+277 
-286 ASVAAGLTPTNANL
+286 SVAAGLE
-300 DSKISSNAEVVAGV
+300 K
-314 NSELNSEV
+314 
-322 IADAAPAAS
+322 ADAKDALAADANALIAAAS
-331 GLTRILGIEVSVDGV
+331 DAATTPSAAPTGLTRITGIEVSVDGV
-346 TGRELQAVS
+346 VGRELQAVS

-369 PTQACPTFATGFAL
+369 PAQPCPTFATGFAL

-398 IAIERD
+398 ISIARD
-404 IQGRGQATVVF
+404 AQGRGQATVVF

-443 LQAATVNVTQPGV
+443 LQAATVVVTQPGV
-456 HQGFVQLPHRWE
+456 HQGFVQLPHRWQ

>member
-1 MSSNP
+1 MSFNA
-6 SNLVSSVSLNEAP
+6 LVIS
-19 VIALQGVGKT
+19 LQGVGKT

-41 QAVWPN
+41 QAVWPT
-47 ALRKEVNGTHSKSNE
+47 AFRSASQTDDAAANE

-71 TVQRGE
+71 EVRRGE
-77 ALGLIGRNGAGKS
+77 ALGLVGRNGAGKS

-100 SPSSG
+100 NPSSG
-105 SLAVNGKIGALLELG
+105 SVAVDGKIGALLELG

-135 AAAVMGFS
+135 AAAVMGLS

-155 AFSGIREFIDQPV
+155 EFSGIREFIDQPV

-242 LDHGQVKME
+242 LDHGQVQME
-251 GAASDVVA
+251 GPASKVVA
-259 AYTDS
+259 AYADS
-264 LRAESADSAKSGG
+264 LREESSISQSGALDSLGSLSSTSSDLSGAESSG
-277 AVGPSVVAA
+277 A
-286 ASVAAGLTPTNANL
+286 ASSSAGSEEGSTPTAAL
-300 DSKISSNAEVVAGV
+300 AVIVA
-314 NSELNSEV
+314 
-322 IADAAPAAS
+322 
-331 GLTRILGIEVSVDGV
+331 RITQIEVSVDGQ
-346 TGRELQAVS
+346 TGRELEAVS
-355 LQSDVHITVKFESD
+355 LQSDVSVTVKFESD
-369 PTQACPTFATGFAL
+369 PAQPCPTFATGFAL

-398 IAIERD
+398 IHIERD
-404 IQGRGQATVVF
+404 AAGNGQATVVF
-415 EKLPLMKGRFSV
+415 QKLPLMKGRFSV

-443 LQAATVNVTQPGV
+443 LQAATVNVVQSGV
-456 HQGFVQLPHRWE
+456 HQGFVQLPHTWK

>member
-1 MSSNP
+1 MSSNA
-6 SNLVSSVSLNEAP
+6 LVIS
-19 VIALQGVGKT
+19 LQGVGKT

-41 QAVWPN
+41 QAVWPT
-47 ALRKEVNGTHSKSNE
+47 AFRSASQTDDAAANE

-71 TVQRGE
+71 EVRRGD
-77 ALGLIGRNGAGKS
+77 ALGLVGRNGAGKS

-100 SPSSG
+100 NPSSG
-105 SLAVNGKIGALLELG
+105 SVAVNGKIGALLELG

-135 AAAVMGFS
+135 AAAVMGLS

-155 AFSGIREFIDQPV
+155 EFSGIREFIDQPV

-242 LDHGQVKME
+242 LDHGQVQME
-251 GAASDVVA
+251 GPASKVVA
-259 AYTDS
+259 AYADS
-264 LRAESADSAKSGG
+264 LREESSTSQSGALTSLDSLNSLSSTSSELTGAESSGVASSSAVSEKASKPTT
-277 AVGPSVVAA
+277 ALAAVVA
-286 ASVAAGLTPTNANL
+286 
-300 DSKISSNAEVVAGV
+300 
-314 NSELNSEV
+314 
-322 IADAAPAAS
+322 
-331 GLTRILGIEVSVDGV
+331 RITQIEVSVDGQ
-346 TGRELQAVS
+346 TGRELEAVS
-355 LQSDVHITVKFESD
+355 LQSDVSITVKFESD
-369 PTQACPTFATGFAL
+369 PAQPCPTFATGFAL

-398 IAIERD
+398 IAIDRD
-404 IQGRGQATVVF
+404 AAGNGQATVVF
-415 EKLPLMKGRFSV
+415 QKLPLMKGRFSV

-443 LQAATVNVTQPGV
+443 LQAATVNVVQDGV
-456 HQGFVQLPHRWE
+456 HQGFVQLPHTWK

>member
-1 MSSNP
+1 
-6 SNLVSSVSLNEAP
+6 
-19 VIALQGVGKT
+19 
-29 YKRFAKPSDRFW
+29 
-41 QAVWPN
+41 
-47 ALRKEVNGTHSKSNE
+47 
-62 FVALAPLNL
+62 
-71 TVQRGE
+71 
-77 ALGLIGRNGAGKS
+77 
-90 TLLQMVCGTL
+90 
-100 SPSSG
+100 
-105 SLAVNGKIGALLELG
+105 
-120 AGFNPEFTGRENVYL
+120 
-135 AAAVMGFS
+135 MGFS

-155 AFSGIREFIDQPV
+155 EFSGIREFIDQPV

-204 FAKKSFE
+204 FSKKSFE

-242 LDHGQVKME
+242 LDHGQVQME
-251 GAASDVVA
+251 GPASEVVA

-264 LRAESADSAKSGG
+264 LRAESGDG
-277 AVGPSVVAA
+277 ALKTAT
-286 ASVAAGLTPTNANL
+286 SVAAVIEIAPAEGEVDAL
-300 DSKISSNAEVVAGV
+300 SSA
-314 NSELNSEV
+314 LNTEAV
-322 IADAAPAAS
+322 DPVPAAS
-331 GLTRILGIEVSVDGV
+331 RLTRITGIEVAVDGV
-346 TGRELQAVS
+346 SGRELQAVS
-355 LQSDVHITVKFESD
+355 LQSDVHITVKFESASGQ
-369 PTQACPTFATGFAL
+369 PCPTFATGFAL

-398 IAIERD
+398 VHIERD
-404 IQGRGQATVVF
+404 TQGRGQATVVF

-443 LQAATVNVTQPGV
+443 LHAATVVVTQPGV
-456 HQGFVQLPHRWE
+456 HQGFVQLPHRWQ

>member
-1 MSSNP
+1 MFSNALNP
-6 SNLVSSVSLNEAP
+6 SAVISLE
-19 VIALQGVGKT
+19 GVGKT

-41 QAVWPN
+41 QAVWPS
-47 ALRKEVNGTHSKSNE
+47 AFRSASQTSAAEANE

-71 TVQRGE
+71 QVRRGE

-100 SPSSG
+100 NPSSG
-105 SLAVNGKIGALLELG
+105 IVAVNGKIGALLELG

-155 AFSGIREFIDQPV
+155 EFSGIREFIDQPV

-236 CDRAVW
+236 CDRALW
-242 LDHGQVKME
+242 LDHGQVQME
-251 GAASDVVA
+251 GPAAKVVA
-259 AYTDS
+259 AYADS
-264 LRAESADSAKSGG
+264 LREESKLSSSATLASVRTSGASGASGG
-277 AVGPSVVAA
+277 ASIASDVSTAASAA
-286 ASVAAGLTPTNANL
+286 ALGVARITN
-300 DSKISSNAEVVAGV
+300 
-314 NSELNSEV
+314 
-322 IADAAPAAS
+322 
-331 GLTRILGIEVSVDGV
+331 IEVSVDGQ
-346 TGRELQAVS
+346 TGRELEAVS
-355 LQSDVHITVKFESD
+355 LQSDVSITVQFESD
-369 PTQACPTFATGFAL
+369 PALPCPTFATGFAL

-391 AYTLFDG
+391 AYNLFDG

-404 IQGRGQATVVF
+404 AQGRGQATVVF
-415 EKLPLMKGRFSV
+415 EKLPLMKGRFSI

-443 LQAATVNVTQPGV
+443 LQAATVMVTQAGV
-456 HQGFVQLPHRWE
+456 HQGFVQLPHRWK

>member
-1 MSSNP
+1 MSS
-6 SNLVSSVSLNEAP
+6 EAP
-19 VIALQGVGKT
+19 VIALEGVGKT

-41 QAVWPN
+41 QSVWPS
-47 ALRKEVNGTHSKSNE
+47 ALRGGDAKANE

-71 TVQRGE
+71 KVQRGE

-100 SPSSG
+100 NPSSG
-105 SLAVNGKIGALLELG
+105 RAVVNGKIGALLELG

-135 AAAVMGFS
+135 AAAVMGLS

-155 AFSGIREFIDQPV
+155 EFSGIREFIDQPV

-242 LDHGQVKME
+242 LDHGQVQME
-251 GAASDVVA
+251 GPASEVVA

-264 LRAESADSAKSGG
+264 LRAEGGDG
-277 AVGPSVVAA
+277 AVNG
-286 ASVAAGLTPTNANL
+286 ASKSATLVAAGLE
-300 DSKISSNAEVVAGV
+300 I
-314 NSELNSEV
+314 
-322 IADAAPAAS
+322 APAEGEVDALGSALNTEAVDPAPAVS
-331 GLTRILGIEVSVDGV
+331 GLTRITGIEVAVDGV
-346 TGRELQAVS
+346 SGRELQAVS

-369 PTQACPTFATGFAL
+369 PAQPCPTFATGFAL

-398 IAIERD
+398 VAIERD
-404 IQGRGQATVVF
+404 AHGRGQATVVF

-443 LQAATVNVTQPGV
+443 LQAATVVVTQPGV
-456 HQGFVQLPHRWE
+456 HQGFVQLPHRWQ